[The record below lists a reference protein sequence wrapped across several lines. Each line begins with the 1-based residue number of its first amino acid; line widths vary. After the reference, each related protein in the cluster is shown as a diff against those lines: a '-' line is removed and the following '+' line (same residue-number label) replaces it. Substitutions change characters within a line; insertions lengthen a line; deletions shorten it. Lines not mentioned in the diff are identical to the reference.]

1 MGGISALVPKTESPE
16 KRRKQSV
23 QVQNETFSPNVYLEV
38 DGLDD
43 TDGDGLTHVTNG
55 EATQRREVG
64 ERLDAERLGG
74 HQGDHGG
81 IVRLD
86 ELGVLL
92 SRLARTT
99 IALLLD
105 LGEFAGN
112 VGRVAIQD
120 GGVAVVDLAGVV
132 QHDDLSEEIGSALG

>member
-1 MGGISALVPKTESPE
+1 M
-16 KRRKQSV
+16 
-23 QVQNETFSPNVYLEV
+23 YLEV

-43 TDGDGLTHVTNG
+43 TDGDGLTHLTNG

-64 ERLDAERLGG
+64 ERLDAVRLGG

-120 GGVAVVDLAGVV
+120 GGVAVADLAGVV
-132 QHDDLSEEIGSALG
+132 PHDDLSEEIGSALG

>member
-1 MGGISALVPKTESPE
+1 M
-16 KRRKQSV
+16 
-23 QVQNETFSPNVYLEV
+23 
-38 DGLDD
+38 
-43 TDGDGLTHVTNG
+43 THVTNG

-81 IVRLD
+81 ITRLD

-92 SRLARTT
+92 SGLAGTT
-99 IALLLD
+99 IAFLLD
-105 LGEFAGN
+105 LGELAGN

-120 GGVAVVDLAGVV
+120 GGVTVADLAGVV
-132 QHDDLSEEIGSALG
+132 QHDDLSEEIGSALGWVVLGVTGDVTTAQLLDGHVLDVEADVVT